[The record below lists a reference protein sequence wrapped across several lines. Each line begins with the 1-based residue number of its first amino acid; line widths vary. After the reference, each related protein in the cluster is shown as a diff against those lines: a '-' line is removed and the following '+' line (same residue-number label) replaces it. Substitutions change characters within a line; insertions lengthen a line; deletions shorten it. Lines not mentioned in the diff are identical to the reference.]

1 MNNQTVIDRN
11 GKSLSAI
18 IQELK
23 TELSEFVQTRYQM
36 LMAEMKEKATA
47 WKVGIPLLAIALL
60 MVLVA
65 FLLLTGAL
73 VVVVALPLGVGWALF
88 VVGLGYLILGFLV
101 GLFGYKEIAANTPT
115 PERTLRV
122 LKQDQIWLQNEAR
135 SV

>member
-36 LMAEMKEKATA
+36 LMAEMQEKATA

-101 GLFGYKEIAANTPT
+101 GLFGYKEIAANPPT